1 MSATAKIKMVRITPR
16 KVRTVADEVRG
27 KDVQAAIDFLT
38 FCRRRPARP
47 LLKLIKSAVSNADQK
62 GGMDLDNL
70 FVSELLVDKGPTMKR
85 WMPRA
90 RGMATPVLK
99 RTSRVSIRLDERQTG
114 A

>member
-1 MSATAKIKMVRITPR
+1 MSATAKIRMVRMTPR
-16 KVRTVADEVRG
+16 KVRVVANQVRG
-27 KDVQAAIDFLT
+27 KMVQEAIDYLT

-62 GGMDLDNL
+62 GGMDIDNL
-70 FVSELLVDKGPTMKR
+70 YISELLVDKGPTMKR

-99 RTSRVSIRLDERQTG
+99 RSSKISVTLNERQ
-114 A
+114 